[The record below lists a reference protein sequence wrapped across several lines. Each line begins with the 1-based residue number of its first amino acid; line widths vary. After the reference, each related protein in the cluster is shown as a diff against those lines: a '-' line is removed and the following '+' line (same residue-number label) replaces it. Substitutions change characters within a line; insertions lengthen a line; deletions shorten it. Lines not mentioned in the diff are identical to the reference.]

1 MIQRV
6 GVSQEHGTKQEV
18 QLIIIIAVYFF
29 SLLQINF
36 IIKLRSGNPN
46 TRKNI
51 SVKIQSN

>member
-18 QLIIIIAVYFF
+18 QLLIIIAVYFF

-46 TRKNI
+46 RSKDI
-51 SVKIQSN
+51 SVRIQSN